1 MNHCILEVK
10 VKKAP
15 SIRYT
20 QDNQTP
26 IAEMEVLFDS
36 LKTDDAPGVLKVV
49 GWGNMAQELQ
59 TRIQEG
65 EKLVLEGRLRMNTIT
80 RQDGIKA
87 KQAELTL
94 SKFHKISDISSS
106 NVQGAINSGSNASS
120 GQKDSLSNNQR
131 NSNTSSKNED
141 DAISWNS
148 SPLIPDTDDIPF

>member
-26 IAEMEVLFDS
+26 IAEMEVLFPS

-49 GWGNMAQELQ
+49 GWGNMAQDLQ
-59 TRIQEG
+59 DRIQEG

-80 RQDGIKA
+80 RQDGIKE

-94 SKFHKISDISSS
+94 SKFHKISGGSPSNVPGEINPGSNTANQKDPLSS
-106 NVQGAINSGSNASS
+106 NQRISNSP
-120 GQKDSLSNNQR
+120 
-131 NSNTSSKNED
+131 SKNED
-141 DAISWNS
+141 DANSWNS